1 MGKRSIIV
9 ASAGVLLLTG
19 VLWWALLPREPVY
32 GGKPVSYWL
41 SDRREK
47 TFTHTPTPFDFPD
60 HTIPVMDSNA
70 VPFLVAAVN
79 RRDGASRR
87 LYTRLRTSMP
97 HLVEARLPDPEPL
110 SGIHFNAAN
119 ALGSLGKDARA
130 AVPSLIRLSKES
142 NQADVRLSAI
152 MALHRIDPKDSQV
165 REALMTATHDTNSA
179 VRTQAQMLLNTFDI
193 FAPSAGF

>member
-1 MGKRSIIV
+1 
-9 ASAGVLLLTG
+9 
-19 VLWWALLPREPVY
+19 
-32 GGKPVSYWL
+32 
-41 SDRREK
+41 
-47 TFTHTPTPFDFPD
+47 
-60 HTIPVMDSNA
+60 
-70 VPFLVAAVN
+70 
-79 RRDGASRR
+79 
-87 LYTRLRTSMP
+87 MP
-97 HLVEARLPDPEPL
+97 NLVEARLPDPEPL